1 MYNILPGK
9 PYPLG
14 ATFDGEGTNFA
25 VFSSS
30 AVAIEVCLF
39 DATGTEELQ
48 RLRLPVFEND
58 VWFGYIPGVCP
69 GMLYGL
75 RAHGAYSP
83 HEGLRFNPHKLLLD
97 PYARELS
104 GPLHYHPSQLAYRAG
119 DQMDC
124 DLHIDTTDS
133 APTMPKC
140 VVLDE
145 PEDANEARPNVPL
158 SDTIIYEMHVAG
170 FSKLNPR
177 IPVPLRGTYSALCDP
192 ESIKHLKQ
200 LGVTSIELLP
210 VHASCAEPFLAE
222 QGRPNY
228 WGYNNYHFFA
238 LQPRYAQKNAF
249 NELRQVVKAMHEAGI
264 EVILDVVYNH
274 TAEGNH
280 LGPTYSFKGLDNLSY
295 YHLMEGDKRF
305 YANHTGCGN
314 SLNLTHPRVLQFV
327 MDSLRYLVKKVGV
340 DGFRFDLATTLGRN
354 HQHYF
359 SPEHHFFSA
368 VTQDPVLSKVKLF
381 AEPWDIGYNGY
392 QVGNFP
398 NGWHEW
404 NDKFRDTVRR
414 FWLTEDPL
422 APEFA
427 RRMHGS
433 SDIFE
438 RPGRTA
444 YTSVNFV
451 TAHDGFTM
459 RDLVS
464 YNERHNIA
472 NGEDNRDGH
481 GANFSFNHGIEG
493 PTKNAAINALR
504 MRQQKNL
511 LASLLLSQ
519 GIPMLLAGDEFG
531 NSQSGNNNAYCQDN
545 EIAWLNWDRIDRA
558 NQDLQA
564 FTAELIRL
572 RRLHPLLN
580 RPRYQHGIN
589 TSKVTGLP
597 DISWLDAKGGNMSQE
612 AWLRPDLKCFGML
625 LAATG
630 ENHEVRSFRDSCS
643 IDDALLF
650 IFNASNTTQDFV
662 LPGLNGVWQKILDT
676 GTGMDTGHVSTL
688 GSTMNLQAKSF
699 AVLSYI
705 HKAEEPKE
713 IEKQ

>member
-1 MYNILPGK
+1 MYNVLPGK

-25 VFSSS
+25 VFSAS

-39 DATGTEELQ
+39 DASGCKEIQ

-58 VWFGYIPGVCP
+58 VWCGYIPGVSP
-69 GMLYGL
+69 GTLYGL

-97 PYARELS
+97 PYAKELS
-104 GPLHYHPSQLAYRAG
+104 GALHYHPSQLAYCQTG
-119 DQMDC
+119 QVDC

-133 APTMPKC
+133 APHMPKC
-140 VVLDE
+140 VVIDE
-145 PEDANEARPNVPL
+145 RPDADDDRPDIPL
-158 SDTIIYEMHVAG
+158 SDTIVYEMHVAG

-177 IPVPLRGTYSALCDP
+177 LPQPLRGTYSALTDP
-192 ESIKHLKQ
+192 ECIKYLKD

-222 QGRPNY
+222 KGRPNY

-238 LQPRYAQKNAF
+238 LQPRYALKNAF
-249 NELRQVVKAMHEAGI
+249 EELRQVVLAMHKAGI

-314 SLNLTHPRVLQFV
+314 SVNVSHPRVLQFV
-327 MDSLRYLVKKVGV
+327 MDSLRYLVQKVGV

-368 VTQDPVLSKVKLF
+368 VTQDPVLSQVKMF

-414 FWLTEDPL
+414 FWLTDDPM

-444 YTSVNFV
+444 YTSVNFI

-459 RDLVS
+459 RDLVC
-464 YNERHNIA
+464 YNERHNVA

-481 GANFSFNHGIEG
+481 GANFSYNHGVEG

-545 EIAWLNWDRIDRA
+545 EISWLNWDRIDRA
-558 NQDLQA
+558 NDELKD
-564 FTAELIRL
+564 FTAELIKL

-597 DISWLDAKGGNMSQE
+597 DISWLNANGDNMSQE
-612 AWLRPDLKCFGML
+612 NWQQPDLKCFGML

-630 ENHEVRSFRDSCS
+630 ENHEVRSFRHSCS

-650 IFNASNTTQDFV
+650 IFNASNDSKAFV
-662 LPGLNGVWQKILDT
+662 LPELNGVWQKILDT
-676 GTGMDTGHVSTL
+676 GASQNNSLHVAIEPTL
-688 GSTMNLQAKSF
+688 TLQAKSF

-705 HKAEEPKE
+705 HKATAPTE
-713 IEKQ
+713 IE